1 MYALADSVPTQRGQL
16 LYLRVL
22 AEIHILFLNES
33 LEAVMANYIEY
44 ELDDGATILVEAV
57 DSTEEG
63 IIQASRRGDTITKAT
78 KNFRQAINE
87 VKQSAKI
94 FVDEMAALEVSE
106 MSVAF
111 GIKATGE
118 LSNFAVGKA
127 GLESN
132 YQVVLKWKKPERE

>member
-1 MYALADSVPTQRGQL
+1 
-16 LYLRVL
+16 
-22 AEIHILFLNES
+22 
-33 LEAVMANYIEY
+33 MANYIEY